1 MGLPVSFVKRLLS
14 EPKIGGIIM
23 DLRSAELILRSL
35 LERLDADAASTSPK
49 YTSTVSATERQ
60 ALRVVSNSLSKETTI
75 ASQTT
80 TQNALKEALEPSEPS
95 PETEYAP
102 VKVTAP
108 RHLEPVKLDLS
119 SLDAG
124 AYTSESQVV
133 CLDFGTAKS
142 KAFASLSQ
150 DATPDPSD
158 LVELG
163 LGLRDRDED
172 RAVYSINSSV
182 WISDDGLMFAGS
194 NALRQS
200 TQITIGTTQRRR
212 LDSIKQELSLS
223 NFEKNLAQRALDRDV
238 NPTSIPLSY
247 EDAICFFLAYLTDLA
262 GEELASQDHSRVYKR
277 RFTLPCWRDNQR
289 KWASAEIHRCL
300 RRAQILADT
309 FYSRW
314 NDGIPV
320 DEFKAAVT
328 QAAQHENKLMHL
340 MEDGRSEGAGILEP
354 IAAGS
359 GRVWADRST
368 RNLVLVVDVGAGTTD
383 FSLFWVVQSG
393 NDQRRA
399 FPVQPCADA
408 IRMAGDTID
417 DILIQK
423 ILSSTHGD
431 LNETN
436 KSRITADLRLR
447 GIRRLKEQLFI
458 TGKVEVPLVTD
469 QIVTIERED
478 FQNSPQIKAL
488 TSALEQRLSDFLSKV
503 HPSWSKT
510 PSGGLLVLTGGCAQ
524 LPFIQA
530 LSSRSW
536 NVAGISTRFAQTRS
550 VPEMIASNFD
560 SDFQREYP
568 QLAVAIGGALP
579 LINEKSSLSEW
590 QGGAAS
596 PGTLDRFAV
605 TGQ

>member
-14 EPKIGGIIM
+14 EPKIGGAIM
-23 DLRSAELILRSL
+23 DLHSAELILRSL
-35 LERLDADAASTSPK
+35 LERLDADADSISPK

-60 ALRVVSNSLSKETTI
+60 ALRVVSNNLSKEPFI
-75 ASQTT
+75 ASQA
-80 TQNALKEALEPSEPS
+80 TQNVLKETPEPSGRVPA
-95 PETEYAP
+95 TNYAP
-102 VKVTAP
+102 VKVITP

-142 KAFASLSQ
+142 KAFASLNQ

-172 RAVYSINSSV
+172 RAVYSVSSSV

-200 TQITIGTTQRRR
+200 TQTIGATQRRR
-212 LDSIKQELSLS
+212 LDSIKQELNLS
-223 NFEKNLAQRALDRDV
+223 NFEKNLAQRVLEQDV

-262 GEELASQDHSRVYKR
+262 GEELASQEHRRIFKR
-277 RFTLPCWRDNQR
+277 RFTLPCWRDDQR

-300 RRAQILADT
+300 RRAQVLADT
-309 FYSRW
+309 FHSRW
-314 NDGIPV
+314 NGGIPV

-328 QAAQHENKLMHL
+328 QAAQYESKLMHL
-340 MEDGRSEGAGILEP
+340 MEEGRSAAGGILEP

-383 FSLFWVVQSG
+383 FSLFWVVQTG

-423 ILSSTHGD
+423 ILSSVHGD

-478 FQNSPQIKAL
+478 FQNLPQIKAL
-488 TSALEQRLSDFLSKV
+488 TTGLEQRLSDFLSKV
-503 HPSWSKT
+503 HQSWSKT
-510 PSGGLLVLTGGCAQ
+510 PGDGLLVLTGGCAQ

-530 LSSRSW
+530 LSNRSW
-536 NVAGISTRFAQTRS
+536 NVAGVSTRFAQTRLL
-550 VPEMIASNFD
+550 PEMIASNFD

-579 LINEKSSLSEW
+579 LIDEKSSLAEW
-590 QGGAAS
+590 HGGAAT